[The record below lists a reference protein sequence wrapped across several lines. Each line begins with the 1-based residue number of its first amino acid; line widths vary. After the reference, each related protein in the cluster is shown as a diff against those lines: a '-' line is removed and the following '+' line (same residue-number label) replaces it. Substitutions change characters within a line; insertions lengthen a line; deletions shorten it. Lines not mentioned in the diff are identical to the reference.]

1 MEGRKR
7 KERKKRKGKEKHVK
21 EWVGEN
27 KRKSVANDRESDVNE
42 ERERVDVYR
51 YKFDENGSFF
61 LISMNLDDVYA
72 IEE

>member
-1 MEGRKR
+1 M
-7 KERKKRKGKEKHVK
+7 
-21 EWVGEN
+21 
-27 KRKSVANDRESDVNE
+27 
-42 ERERVDVYR
+42 DVYR